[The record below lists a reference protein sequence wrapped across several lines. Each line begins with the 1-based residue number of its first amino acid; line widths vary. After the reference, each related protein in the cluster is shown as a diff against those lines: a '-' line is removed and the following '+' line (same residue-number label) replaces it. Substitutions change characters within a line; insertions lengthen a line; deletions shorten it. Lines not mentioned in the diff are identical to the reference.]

1 MLREV
6 FRQEYGGRVYP
17 FVLIPWEDRL
27 LGVGTVE
34 LERILLD
41 ENDIPKD
48 QEAIN
53 IDNRFALM
61 SMMRKNCNYLPTNSS
76 PYFYSHFKILF
87 QIIAGENGAC
97 PPTRSGLI
105 HPLVSRKSA

>member
-1 MLREV
+1 MLREI
-6 FRQEYGGRVYP
+6 FRLEYGGRVYP

-53 IDNRFALM
+53 IDNRFAYYVDDEEELQ
-61 SMMRKNCNYLPTNSS
+61 LPANQLLS
-76 PYFYSHFKILF
+76 LF
-87 QIIAGENGAC
+87 
-97 PPTRSGLI
+97 L
-105 HPLVSRKSA
+105 